1 MNTPTRLFRTVAIAE
16 AITWTGLLL
25 GMFLK
30 YGPAENETGVRIFGM
45 LHGIVFVA
53 YVVTTVVV
61 WVDRRWSAGRGLLAL
76 VAAVPPLATLPLEWF
91 AIRKGWLG
99 DAWRLPAGASS
110 SFPDRVVAWLLTNPL
125 RGLGVG
131 LVAVAALTGVA
142 LVVGPPGS

>member
-16 AITWTGLLL
+16 AITWTGLLV

-30 YGPAENETGVRIFGM
+30 YGTETTEVGVRIFGM
-45 LHGIVFVA
+45 LHGVVFVA

-61 WVDRRWSAGRGLLAL
+61 WVDRRWSVGRGLLAL

-99 DAWRLPAGASS
+99 DSWRLPAGAGSS
-110 SFPDRVVAWLLTNPL
+110 LPDRVVAWLLTNPL

>member
-16 AITWTGLLL
+16 AITWTGLLF

-61 WVDRRWSAGRGLLAL
+61 WVDRRWSMGRGLLAL

-91 AIRKGWLG
+91 AIRKDWLG
-99 DAWRLPAGASS
+99 DAWRLPAGASAS
-110 SFPDRVVAWLLTNPL
+110 LPDRVVAWLLTNPL

>member
-61 WVDRRWSAGRGLLAL
+61 WVDRRWSVGRGLLAL

-99 DAWRLPAGASS
+99 DSWRLPAGAGSS
-110 SFPDRVVAWLLTNPL
+110 LPDRVVAWLLTNPL

>member
-16 AITWTGLLL
+16 AITWTGLLI

-91 AIRKGWLG
+91 AIRRGWLG

-110 SFPDRVVAWLLTNPL
+110 SLPDRVVAWLLTNPL

>member
-76 VAAVPPLATLPLEWF
+76 VAAVPPLATVPLEWF
-91 AIRKGWLG
+91 AIRRGWLG
-99 DAWRLPAGASS
+99 DAWRLPAGAGSAL
-110 SFPDRVVAWLLTNPL
+110 PDRVVAWLLANPL

-131 LVAVAALTGVA
+131 LVTVAALTGVA

>member
-16 AITWTGLLL
+16 AITWTGLLF

-61 WVDRRWSAGRGLLAL
+61 WVDRRWSMGRGLIAL

-91 AIRKGWLG
+91 AIRKDWLG
-99 DAWRLPAGASS
+99 DAWRLPAGASAS
-110 SFPDRVVAWLLTNPL
+110 LPDRVVAWLLTNPL

>member
-1 MNTPTRLFRTVAIAE
+1 MSPTRLFRTVAIAE

-30 YGPAENETGVRIFGM
+30 YGPADNETGVRIFGM
-45 LHGIVFVA
+45 AHGVVFIA
-53 YVVTTVVV
+53 YGVVTLVV

-76 VAAVPPLATLPLEWF
+76 AAAVPPLATLPLEWW

-99 DAWRLPAGASS
+99 DSWRLPAGAGSS
-110 SFPDRVVAWLLTNPL
+110 LPDRVVAWVLRNPL
-125 RGLGVG
+125 RGAAVG
-131 LVAVAALTGVA
+131 LIAVAALTGVA